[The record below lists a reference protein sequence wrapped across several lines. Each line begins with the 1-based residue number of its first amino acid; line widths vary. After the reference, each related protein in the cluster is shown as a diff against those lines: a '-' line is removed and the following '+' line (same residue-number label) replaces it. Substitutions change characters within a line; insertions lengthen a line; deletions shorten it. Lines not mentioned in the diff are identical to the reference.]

1 MSGCGAFGGPNGRLD
16 GWFQQSDWLF
26 SRRSPDEHG
35 AMMLQACLN
44 GNRTKTFNAHVPCTA
59 DELARDALEVIKA
72 GADELHVHPRDAD
85 GVETLEAVHVTAA
98 LVAIRA
104 AMPAVAIGLSTHWAI
119 PPGGVARQRRI
130 GAWTALPDYVSVNLA
145 EDDAPEVIAD
155 AQRFLVL
162 ENAKRCLRVL
172 IEIDEQDEREGTR
185 VANAIIDVLG
195 SSSVTLP
202 KLLHGYEQTKW
213 PLFRYAIALGL
224 DSRIGFE
231 DGGALPTGATAQNK
245 PMLLEKSM
253 AHRLRAFRGPPGH
266 VSTTLAC
273 GVRKTS
279 RDDQLN
285 TLQGR
290 PTRNNRGRSWICCD
304 SFE

>member
-1 MSGCGAFGGPNGRLD
+1 MSGRGAFGGPNGRLD

-44 GNRTKTFNAHVPCTA
+44 GNRTKTFNARVPCTA
-59 DELARDALEVIKA
+59 DELARDALEVIKG

-145 EDDAPEVIAD
+145 EDDAPEVIALALQKGIGVEAGLASVAD
-155 AQRFLVL
+155 AQRFLAL

-231 DGGALPTGATAQNK
+231 DGGALPTGETAQNNAD
-245 PMLLEKSM
+245 LI
-253 AHRLRAFRGPPGH
+253 RAARQMIG
-266 VSTTLAC
+266 
-273 GVRKTS
+273 
-279 RDDQLN
+279 
-285 TLQGR
+285 
-290 PTRNNRGRSWICCD
+290 
-304 SFE
+304 